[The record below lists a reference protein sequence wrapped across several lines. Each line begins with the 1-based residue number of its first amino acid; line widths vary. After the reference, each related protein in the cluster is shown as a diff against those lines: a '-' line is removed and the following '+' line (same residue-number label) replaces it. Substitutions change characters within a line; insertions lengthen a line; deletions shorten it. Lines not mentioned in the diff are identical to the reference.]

1 LKKALLACA
10 ALAALAIAA
19 GLLVR
24 AAGGG
29 LPSRTV
35 LDVNLEAAYPEA
47 VPQDALASLL
57 SPSRLTL
64 ADLVGAIDR
73 GAEDRSVAGL
83 YARVGSSSLGLAQV
97 QEVRDA
103 VARFRAKKKF
113 AVAFSESF
121 GESGGG
127 SGPYYLATAFDEIWL
142 QPSGDVWLTGVA
154 LESPFLRGTLDK
166 LGVVPSFGQRY
177 EYKNAV
183 NFYTEKGFTAAHREA
198 SEKLK
203 DAWFAQMV
211 RGIAAGRNLPPEG
224 VRKAVDRGPFLGQ
237 EALDAK
243 LVDGLAYR
251 DEVVDGVK
259 RRAGAGA
266 ELVPLSRYRERM
278 GEPVLRP
285 RQTLAL
291 VYGVGEVHRGRS
303 TYNPI
308 TDNPTMGSES
318 VSAALRAAARDAD
331 VRAIVFRVDSPGGSY
346 VASDTIWRE
355 VGRARKAGKPVV
367 VSMGDVAGSGGYF
380 VALNA
385 DKIVAQP
392 ATITGSIGVF
402 AGKFVLSGLFD
413 KIGISFDEVHSG
425 QNALLWDVNRDFSP
439 SEKARFEA
447 WLDRVYEDFT
457 SKVAEGRHLPKEK
470 VLQIAKGRIWSGEDA
485 KQLGLVDELGGLDTA
500 VRLAKKAARIAESEP
515 VRLEIYP
522 KPKTFFQALVA
533 RLERRPET
541 ETAAEPGVEL
551 LVATV
556 RALQPYVR
564 ALRALGLGP
573 ERGVLSMPPLAGHF

>member
-73 GAEDRSVAGL
+73 GAEDKSVAGL
-83 YARVGSSSLGLAQV
+83 YARVGSSSLGPAQV

-127 SGPYYLATAFDEIWL
+127 NGPYYLATAFDEIWL

-154 LESPFLRGTLDK
+154 LESPFLRGTFDK

-183 NFYTEKGFTAAHREA
+183 NFFTEKGFTAAHREA

-211 RGIAAGRNLPPEG
+211 RGIAAGRNLPPES
-224 VRKAVDRGPFLGQ
+224 VREAVDRGPFLGR

-278 GEPVLRP
+278 GEPLLRP

-308 TDNPTMGSES
+308 TDSPTMGSES

-355 VGRARKAGKPVV
+355 VGSARKAGKPVV

-380 VALNA
+380 VAMNA

-522 KPKTFFQALVA
+522 KPKTFFQTLVA

-541 ETAAEPGVEL
+541 ETAAEPGAEL
-551 LVATV
+551 LAATV